1 MFEES
6 DSVVEKLIEGVRLHP
21 CVYDTRKLEYRD
33 TARKDNAWE
42 AIRELCGLPT
52 VGDCQKLWKR
62 LRDRFT
68 RETRALE
75 LTKRSGSGFVARHT
89 WEFMQ
94 AMEFYKNC
102 GRPKKTACNLD
113 TRPLAMDA
121 DGDVAAED
129 LFHLIQSGAPSPSE
143 DNCTDLEQMEVGQS
157 QLNNDGDEPA
167 LRATTGV
174 SSGAPKKRKKSGEF
188 EQQLLY
194 QLDKKMTKNEAFG
207 MSIGMSL
214 DRLFRPDAAKCKARI
229 MDIIAEYDN

>member
-143 DNCTDLEQMEVGQS
+143 DNCTDLEQME
-157 QLNNDGDEPA
+157 
-167 LRATTGV
+167 
-174 SSGAPKKRKKSGEF
+174 
-188 EQQLLY
+188 QLLY
-194 QLDKKMTKNEAFG
+194 QLDKKMTENEAFG

-214 DRLFRPDAAKCKARI
+214 DRLFRPDAAKCKAQI